1 MRSEGGLVDCCLVLQ
16 GGTQMENAIM
26 LTVNARI
33 MVIAPSVRWGKGMLL
48 EAAGGESQVQFKL
61 VLVGDDGAGKK

>member
-1 MRSEGGLVDCCLVLQ
+1 
-16 GGTQMENAIM
+16 MENAIM